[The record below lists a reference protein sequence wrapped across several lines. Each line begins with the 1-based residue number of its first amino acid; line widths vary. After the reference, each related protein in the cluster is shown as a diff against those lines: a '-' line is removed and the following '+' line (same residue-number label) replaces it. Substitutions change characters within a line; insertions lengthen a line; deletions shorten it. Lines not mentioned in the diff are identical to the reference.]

1 MRDSTT
7 RKTPKAVQPWDIVRT
22 FQRLPEATR
31 RELFASVPDAPIHPA
46 VRGTL
51 SSHLST
57 AKAA

>member
-1 MRDSTT
+1 MATIST
-7 RKTPKAVQPWDIVRT
+7 RKTPSATEPWDIVRT

-31 RELFASVPDAPIHPA
+31 RQLFATVPDAPIHPA

-51 SSHLST
+51 SAHLST